1 MKDDKAIFEE
11 LSQTIAKR
19 IPGFEVGYK
28 NENFVS
34 KLLGAL
40 VWIFNQRYMSGY
52 TTTRFPDVF
61 FPTRKFVEGDWKRA
75 WKILAHEY
83 VHLFDRLTQGWWF
96 NIRYALPQILA
107 VLALAALVTIWVG
120 PFGLLGLVPLL
131 LLLPWPAPGRKN
143 IELRG
148 YMMSMAVNYW
158 RYGSVK
164 TATVEW
170 IATQFTSSGYY
181 FMWPFKQSIL
191 DSLWQAVDD
200 IESGKVLN
208 DPVFRE
214 VHDIIKGATA

>member
-1 MKDDKAIFEE
+1 VKDDKAIFEE
-11 LSQTIAKR
+11 LQAVIAKR

-28 NENFVS
+28 SESFIS
-34 KLLGAL
+34 KLIAAL
-40 VWIFNQRYMSGY
+40 VWIFNQRYMSSY
-52 TTTRFPDVF
+52 TTTRYPSIF
-61 FPTRKFVEGDWKRA
+61 FPNRNFVEKDWRRA

-83 VHLFDRLTQGWWF
+83 VHLSDRLTQGLWF
-96 NIRYALPQILA
+96 NVRYLSPQILA
-107 VLALAALVTIWVG
+107 VFAVVAVATTWLG
-120 PFGLLGLVPLL
+120 PFGLLGLTPLL
-131 LLLPWPAPGRKN
+131 AALPWPSPSRKN

-158 RYGSVK
+158 RYGSVRG
-164 TATVEW
+164 ATVEE
-170 IATQFTSSGYY
+170 IAKQFASSGYY

-191 DSLWQAVDD
+191 DSLWKAVDD